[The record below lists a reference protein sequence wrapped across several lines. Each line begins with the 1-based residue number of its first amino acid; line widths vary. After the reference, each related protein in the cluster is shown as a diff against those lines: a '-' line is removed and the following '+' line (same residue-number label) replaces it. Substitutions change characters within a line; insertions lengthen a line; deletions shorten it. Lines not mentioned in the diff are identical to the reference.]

1 MNKVKRYK
9 PQIAVACVLLL
20 VLFPLAALGQ
30 GRSRS
35 LKIKKATQ
43 EEKWQKKFTDS
54 LSAYRDSIYSASV
67 RVEPLPEMETAPFF
81 LPMTFY
87 KGVAHNAFSL
97 DKRLSDSDRKLLNIY
112 LNHPELVKNTQ
123 EHLDAAGPAIAPKT
137 VTGNPS
143 AIIKKSAP
151 KEPEA
156 MPLDVVVLKPNFWD
170 FGGDYYLQFL
180 QNYLTDNWYQGGESN
195 YSLMGSV
202 KLVANYNNKQK
213 VRWDNTL
220 EMKYGLQ
227 TTRSDTVH
235 RTRPTEDLI
244 RYTGKLGLQA
254 TKRWYYTFQLIAQ
267 TQWARHYNTNSSKV
281 TSDFFSP
288 FNLNL
293 SIGMDYNVSWLK
305 NRLTGSIHLAPLAY
319 NFKYSG
325 RLALSKRNGIDEG
338 KHSLN
343 DFGSQ
348 TTINL
353 NWKFADNISWST
365 RLYWY
370 TTYERTEAEWENTFS
385 FQFNRYLATKVFL
398 YPRFDDGVS
407 RDDKLG
413 YWMFKEFVS
422 VGFSYSF

>member
-195 YSLMGSV
+195 YSLMGSTTSAV
-202 KLVANYNNKQK
+202 PVTCKLSSLPNSYEGSK
-213 VRWDNTL
+213 T
-220 EMKYGLQ
+220 
-227 TTRSDTVH
+227 
-235 RTRPTEDLI
+235 
-244 RYTGKLGLQA
+244 
-254 TKRWYYTFQLIAQ
+254 
-267 TQWARHYNTNSSKV
+267 ARHTLR
-281 TSDFFSP
+281 FS
-288 FNLNL
+288 LSAWNL
-293 SIGMDYNVSWLK
+293 SPPSEKI
-305 NRLTGSIHLAPLAY
+305 
-319 NFKYSG
+319 
-325 RLALSKRNGIDEG
+325 
-338 KHSLN
+338 
-343 DFGSQ
+343 Q
-348 TTINL
+348 NL
-353 NWKFADNISWST
+353 
-365 RLYWY
+365 
-370 TTYERTEAEWENTFS
+370 
-385 FQFNRYLATKVFL
+385 
-398 YPRFDDGVS
+398 PS
-407 RDDKLG
+407 R
-413 YWMFKEFVS
+413 
-422 VGFSYSF
+422 

>member
-9 PQIAVACVLLL
+9 SQIAVACVLLL

-54 LSAYRDSIYSASV
+54 LSAYRDSIYSDSV

-123 EHLDAAGPAIAPKT
+123 KHLDAAGPAIAPKT

>member
-9 PQIAVACVLLL
+9 SQIAVACVLLL

-54 LSAYRDSIYSASV
+54 LSAYRDSIYSDSV

-97 DKRLSDSDRKLLNIY
+97 DKRLSDSDHKLLNIY

-123 EHLDAAGPAIAPKT
+123 KHLDAAGPAIAPKT